1 MSSKMKNI
9 QLLSCSS
16 LLTIGLLIFF
26 AFSMELQAETVQP
39 SSTQVR
45 VENPY
50 LIHPGDILQISVW
63 KEEDLQREVLVLPDG
78 SISFPLVGQVVASGL
93 SIEALQGSLAEALRQ
108 YIPDPVITVSAT
120 QLLGNRIYVLG
131 QVNKPGEYL
140 INRPVDV
147 MQALSM
153 SGGLTA
159 FGAANKVKVLRRNGD
174 KQIVFPFKY
183 KEVTEGENLYQN
195 ILLKAGDVVI
205 VP

>member
-1 MSSKMKNI
+1 MKNI

>member
-1 MSSKMKNI
+1 MKNMLLFACSHFLKI
-9 QLLSCSS
+9 GPLLLLSLSF
-16 LLTIGLLIFF
+16 G
-26 AFSMELQAETVQP
+26 LQADTLG
-39 SSTQVR
+39 SSVTEDLAR
-45 VENPY
+45 KHY

-63 KEEDLQREVLVLPDG
+63 KEENLQREVLVLPDG
-78 SISFPLVGQVVASGL
+78 SISFPLVGQVMASGL
-93 SIEALQGSLAEALRQ
+93 SVEALQQSLTEALQQ

-131 QVNKPGEYL
+131 QVNKPGDYL

-153 SGGLTA
+153 AGGLTA
-159 FGAANKVKVLRRNGD
+159 FGSSNKVKVLRRNGD

-183 KEVTEGENLYQN
+183 KEVMDGENLYQN
-195 ILLKAGDVVI
+195 MLLKAGDVVI